1 MELLARNDLN
11 HSPIRRRRNILAAGS
26 LMLFAAIA
34 VTGTPVAAADAHAGG
49 ESGAVTGAG
58 FGPSA
63 GVGGPSSYTGG
74 STSNNLCHQHCTG
87 ASVGVGGP
95 SSYTGGST
103 ANNYPGGTA
112 SQGVGDVSSYTG
124 QGTSGAPQN
133 GTNAT
138 TRTGN
143 YGPGH

>member
-1 MELLARNDLN
+1 MQPIARNDHT
-11 HSPIRRRRNILAAGS
+11 HSPIRHSRSILTAGAAA
-26 LMLFAAIA
+26 LFAAI
-34 VTGTPVAAADAHAGG
+34 TLSGSPVAAADTHG

-58 FGPSA
+58 GGPSL

-74 STSNNLCHQHCTG
+74 STSNNLCHTHCSG
-87 ASVGVGGP
+87 ATVGVGGP
-95 SSYTGGST
+95 SSYTGGAT
-103 ANNYPGGTA
+103 ANHPGGTA

-124 QGTSGAPQN
+124 GGIPGIADN

-143 YGPGH
+143 YGPG

>member
-1 MELLARNDLN
+1 MKFLARNDLK
-11 HSPIRRRRNILAAGS
+11 HSLIRRRRNLQLVGCVT
-26 LMLFAAIA
+26 LFAATA
-34 VTGTPVAAADAHAGG
+34 LSGSPVAAAEDPTGG
-49 ESGAVTGAG
+49 ESGAIAGAG

-74 STSNNLCHQHCTG
+74 STSNDLCHQHCTG

-95 SSYTGGST
+95 SSYTGGAT
-103 ANNYPGGTA
+103 ANHPGGFA

-124 QGTSGAPQN
+124 QGTSGHAEN

-143 YGPGH
+143 YGPGR

>member
-1 MELLARNDLN
+1 MELTARNELK
-11 HSPIRRRRNILAAGS
+11 HSPIRHRGVLTVGS
-26 LMLFAAIA
+26 VALFAAIA
-34 VTGTPVAAADAHAGG
+34 MTASPVALADTGG

-74 STSNNLCHQHCTG
+74 STSNDLCHQHCTG

-95 SSYTGGST
+95 SSYTGGAT
-103 ANNYPGGTA
+103 ANHPGGFA

-124 QGTSGAPQN
+124 QGTSGHAEN

-143 YGPGH
+143 SGPGR